1 MISHP
6 GLKLNPSDPSDS
18 SSNHSLNPG
27 RTQGSFLPP
36 KYRGKLIKLFRLS
49 KCHKS
54 QHSVKLHIHQSGIA
68 LTTHNAS
75 S

>member
-6 GLKLNPSDPSDS
+6 GLKLNPSDS

-27 RTQGSFLPP
+27 RTQGTYLPP

-54 QHSVKLHIHQSGIA
+54 QHSVKLHILHQSGIA